1 MSKFILT
8 VIFIATGVLLLTV
21 MGKTNKDKLTYWV
34 AGYITSAVQ
43 AAVLGVL

>member
-8 VIFIATGVLLLTV
+8 VIFIAIGVLLLTV
-21 MGKTNKDKLTYWV
+21 MGKADADKHTYWV